1 MKNGRI
7 RTYPIKSL
15 TIFLAICFVVSTAM
29 VVLFSLPFMQKEIWV
44 IKILVWVFCGIFA
57 VASLIVL
64 IYQLFFYVEVREGV
78 FIKHFLFG
86 KKSIPFN
93 KIDKVLNN
101 DGFYI
106 IYSNGKKEASF
117 VGNTKEGQEIIVFL
131 ERMHVKI
138 EW

>member
-15 TIFLAICFVVSTAM
+15 TIFLAITFVVSTGM
-29 VVLFSLPFMQKEIWV
+29 VVLFSLPFMKNELWV
-44 IKILVWVFCGIFA
+44 IRILVWVFCGIFA

-64 IYQLFFYVEVREGV
+64 IYQLFFYVEVRNDC

-86 KKSIPFN
+86 KK
-93 KIDKVLNN
+93 KITLSRIDRVANN

-106 IYSNGKKEASF
+106 IYKDGKKFASF

-138 EW
+138 DW

>member
-15 TIFLAICFVVSTAM
+15 TIFLAICFVASTAM

>member
-15 TIFLAICFVVSTAM
+15 TIFLAICFAISTAM

-64 IYQLFFYVEVREGV
+64 IYQIFFYVEVREGV